1 MLVLE
6 LWGLGDLAL
15 AMSFLRAATS
25 RARVTL
31 LAKPHAAPLLA
42 RFAPAVELVPLVAPW
57 TAFTGKYRLA
67 RWPWGTLARVRRE
80 LRAREFD
87 IGVSARPDP
96 RDHAVLALAGCRRR
110 IGFSR
115 LGSRALLTDAL
126 TSPAQPHRIEH
137 WRAAAVHCGWPL
149 ADQTSRDVSQS
160 TASARRIAIHVGAA
174 QPARRWPLIRF
185 QEIASRLRRS
195 GWEVVFLD
203 DTGTTLDELLDTLS
217 TASGFIGNCSGPGHL
232 AAILGVPT
240 FTVFGPSL
248 PELFSPVHPQAEWI
262 EGAHCPYRP
271 CWDKCRFAQPR
282 CIESLSTD
290 EVWARLQ
297 PWLSRV

>member
-15 AMSFLRAATS
+15 AMSFLRAAS
-25 RARVTL
+25 GQMRVTL

-42 RFAPAVELVPLVAPW
+42 RFAPAVELLPLIAPW
-57 TAFTGKYRLA
+57 TAFTGKYRLG
-67 RWPWGTLARVRRE
+67 RWPWATLFRVRRE
-80 LRAREFD
+80 LRAHRFD
-87 IGVSARPDP
+87 VGVSARPDP

-110 IGFSR
+110 VGFSR

-126 TSPAQPHRIEH
+126 SPPAKPHRIEH
-137 WRAAAVHCGWPL
+137 WRAIAAHLGWPL
-149 ADQTSRDVSQS
+149 ADLPARNGTHA
-160 TASARRIAIHVGAA
+160 TGTTRRIVIHAGAA

-185 QEIASRLRRS
+185 QDLAARLRHR
-195 GWEVVFLD
+195 GWDALLLD
-203 DTGTTLDELLDTLS
+203 DTRITLDELLDTLS
-217 TASGFIGNCSGPGHL
+217 AANGFIGNCSGPGHL

-248 PELFSPVHPQAEWI
+248 PALFSPVHPQAEWI
-262 EGAHCPYRP
+262 EGAPCPYRP
-271 CWDKCRFAQPR
+271 CSDQCRFAAPR